1 MGGIIFV
8 VLMATILVYCLNTA
22 KKKKLHGEFWII
34 LYSMI
39 AMNFI
44 PDILNSRFFVIP
56 CMLAMLAVSQKDA
69 DQSYKRIRE
78 CRPETKKL
86 RPKSVPKRV

>member
-78 CRPETKKL
+78 SRPETKKL